1 MLRKKTIVLS
11 SSMFNALPAP
21 PSLLPFLPCPSSSLT
36 TLPTEAHR
44 LFRYAAV
51 SLQCVSHSVRHTCVL
66 SPVGYSQSCVFTT
79 QYPPYPQDS
88 PSCVSGRK
96 KLDFMAEII
105 LCKFFYYVRLC
116 LFSTHC
122 LWCLAINFKH
132 NFLSRFYYQ
141 DHAQRICCSCS
152 FSWHFLP
159 PARAT

>member
-66 SPVGYSQSCVFTT
+66 SPVVLCPQSSPPIPYISPGFPFLCVL
-79 QYPPYPQDS
+79 
-88 PSCVSGRK
+88 K
-96 KLDFMAEII
+96 NKLDFMAEII

-122 LWCLAINFKH
+122 YLWCLAINFKQ

-141 DHAQRICCSCS
+141 DHAQRICCSFS